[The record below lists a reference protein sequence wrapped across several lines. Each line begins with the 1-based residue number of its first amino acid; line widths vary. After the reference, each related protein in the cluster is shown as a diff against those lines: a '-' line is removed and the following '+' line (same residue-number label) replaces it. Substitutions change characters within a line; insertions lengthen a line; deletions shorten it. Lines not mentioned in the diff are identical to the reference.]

1 MTLGHGTGCAHAHI
15 VIVSSRYTAKESETL
30 TGQSSS
36 VGVPS
41 ARKVVFN
48 WSISD
53 SPGRYGVRNISSAK
67 IHPTDQM
74 STAVL

>member
-1 MTLGHGTGCAHAHI
+1 M
-15 VIVSSRYTAKESETL
+15 L

-48 WSISD
+48 WSMSD
-53 SPGRYGVRNISSAK
+53 SPGRYGVRNINSAK
-67 IHPTDQM
+67 MHPTDQM
-74 STAVL
+74 STAVP